1 MAITIY
7 GRKYIFMV
15 RCRSVIL
22 RMKNVLDKSYRE
34 NQNTHFMDSN
44 IFKNIAVY
52 KKMWQNIVEAG
63 RTQMTMGRIRIACW
77 VPEGTG
83 T

>member
-1 MAITIY
+1 
-7 GRKYIFMV
+7 MV

-22 RMKNVLDKSYRE
+22 RIKNFLDKSYRE
-34 NQNTHFMDSN
+34 NQNTRFIGSN
-44 IFKNIAVY
+44 SFKNLAVY

-63 RTQMTMGRIRIACW
+63 RTQMTMGRMRIACW
-77 VPEGTG
+77 VPEGIG